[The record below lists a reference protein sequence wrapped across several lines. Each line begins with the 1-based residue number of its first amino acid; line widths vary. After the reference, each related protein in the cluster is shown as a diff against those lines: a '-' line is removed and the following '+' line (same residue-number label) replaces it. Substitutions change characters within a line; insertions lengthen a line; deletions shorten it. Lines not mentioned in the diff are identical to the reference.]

1 MRYEANPGSS
11 GPLDRALAGTGAL
24 LFLLAALAIGALVWA
39 SEDHGTRCSVDQSG
53 PAADAGPI
61 LHPIVVGCTLAA
73 FVLAF
78 VLLVLSRRRR
88 AMAGAPTRRP
98 GVPSALVA
106 LVTAWCAAVYLPATL
121 LSANPFPAG
130 GLLRIVALPPVALL
144 FAVAVPVV
152 VLQYTL
158 FLPPLILIAIALT
171 RRTAKRRYTIMQVA
185 VFYAL
190 LSCIAVVIGS
200 AFLLTGFCMD

>member
-1 MRYEANPGSS
+1 VDPGSA
-11 GPLDRALAGTGAL
+11 GPLDRALAGTAAL
-24 LFLLAALAIGALVWA
+24 LVLLAAFAIGALVWA

-53 PAADAGPI
+53 PTRDAGPI

-78 VLLVLSRRRR
+78 VLLALSRRRR
-88 AMAGAPTRRP
+88 GLTGAPSRRP
-98 GVPSALVA
+98 GIPSAVVGLM
-106 LVTAWCAAVYLPATL
+106 TSWCAAVYLPATL
-121 LSANPFPAG
+121 MSGNPFPAG

-144 FAVAVPVV
+144 FAVALPVV
-152 VLQYTL
+152 VLQYAL

-171 RRTAKRRYTIMQVA
+171 RRTAKRRYAIMQVA

-200 AFLLTGFCMD
+200 ALLMTGFCMD